1 MLLDMLTTSDAAAQH
16 GHEYSPPRSSNAAPA
31 SYNGSF
37 LLTQMPLSILT
48 SVIRKQTSTL
58 PNESNLDTPTSGVA
72 ASTTNTVPLTT
83 SPIRAS
89 NPPLMSA
96 PVLHTL
102 QRADSPAPSRPASSS
117 STATA
122 STEVRPQKRQSRPKT
137 IYNFAQPPPI
147 TAPLSKLHIR
157 PKVLLQLH
165 QVIPSRR
172 PKPVY
177 EVIPFS
183 LLAPRSTRRLARTFY
198 SKEKLGPNDLLVV
211 KAEEYE
217 QKEDAGKSDEEQWGT
232 RDVIG
237 IICPPKKADKGS
249 SDNTELLM
257 DDGSSWDVT
266 YMSNGGYEFNYTDHH
281 GLLLRSRWVPKPAHS
296 RRTSAMSTSS
306 FGNTGNT
313 SPAVGTDDKKFNF
326 STISATSRRH
336 PVIASMTRSGIEILD
351 SYNMPTATSPP
362 TPLTSTFTY
371 STPGATPI
379 IESASFMDVHSENIP
394 VKTDD
399 ALRRFITVSGIWVAF
414 CENWSPAYAS
424 SKNATCPYNI
434 STTGIRPFAPTRA
447 VSMSFLD
454 SPRSLSPAS
463 TSDEN
468 HRSLP
473 KLFRSG
479 STKSHRNSSF
489 TSSTPVPESTKSS
502 PTSSPRV
509 KNRSRRSN
517 STGNADLKM
526 RNGSVRKRFGVAFED
541 EALPETEEERQ
552 IKRSTELLRIREFSL
567 PDTPLATT
575 TPTPSSVPQETVAQE
590 RDSPA
595 SSPDLRARKTQSAYE
610 PVVTAG
616 LWDSGVIDGSGLKAR
631 PTSMFVANKKKEK
644 KDKKSDWSK
653 SKEKKLDREM
663 EKERKRQA
671 KQLAKEQQKEDG
683 HKHRRFKQVL
693 LGIFRRDKS

>member
-1 MLLDMLTTSDAAAQH
+1 
-16 GHEYSPPRSSNAAPA
+16 
-31 SYNGSF
+31 
-37 LLTQMPLSILT
+37 MPLSILT
-48 SVIRKQTSTL
+48 SVIRKQTPTL
-58 PNESNLDTPTSGVA
+58 SNDSNLDAPTVEPVASTSSTLLPTS
-72 ASTTNTVPLTT
+72 TVPSST
-83 SPIRAS
+83 S
-89 NPPLMSA
+89 NPPLMTA

-102 QRADSPAPSRPASSS
+102 QRADSPALSRPASSS

-122 STEVRPQKRQSRPKT
+122 STDVKPRKRHSRPKT

-147 TAPLSKLHIR
+147 TAPRSKLHIR

-165 QVIPSRR
+165 QVIASRR

-183 LLAPRSTRRLARTFY
+183 LLAPRSTRRLARTFN
-198 SKEKLGPNDLLVV
+198 SKEKLGPNDILVV

-217 QKEDAGKSDEEQWGT
+217 QKEEAEKVDDEHWGT

-249 SDNTELLM
+249 HDTTELLM

-266 YMSNGGYEFNYTDHH
+266 YMTNGGYEFNYTDHH
-281 GLLLRSRWVPKPAHS
+281 GLVLKSRWIPKPAHS

-306 FGNTGNT
+306 FGNT
-313 SPAVGTDDKKFNF
+313 SPAVGAEDKKFNF

-336 PVIASMTRSGIEILD
+336 PIIASMTRSGIEILD

-362 TPLTSTFTY
+362 TPLTPSFTVI
-371 STPGATPI
+371 TPGVTPVLDP
-379 IESASFMDVHSENIP
+379 ASFMDMHSENIS
-394 VKTDD
+394 VTTDD

-424 SKNATCPYNI
+424 SKNATCPYNL
-434 STTGIRPFAPTRA
+434 TTSGIRPSAPTRA

-468 HRSLP
+468 HRSIP

-479 STKSHRNSSF
+479 TTKSHRNSSF
-489 TSSTPVPESTKSS
+489 TSSTPIPDSTKSS
-502 PTSSPRV
+502 PSSSPRV

-517 STGNADLKM
+517 STGNADLKT
-526 RNGSVRKRFGVAFED
+526 RNGSVRRRFGVAFED
-541 EALPETEEERQ
+541 QALPETEEERQ
-552 IKRSTELLRIREFSL
+552 IRRSTELLRIKEFSL
-567 PDTPLATT
+567 PDTPPATT
-575 TPTPSSVPQETVAQE
+575 TPTPTSVPAEVLAEESAPET
-590 RDSPA
+590 RT
-595 SSPDLRARKTQSAYE
+595 SSPDLRSRKTQSAYE
-610 PVVTAG
+610 PVTTAG
-616 LWDSGVIDGSGLKAR
+616 LWDSGVIDGSGPKSR
-631 PTSMFVANKKKEK
+631 PTSMFVANRKKEKEEKKKER
-644 KDKKSDWSK
+644 SK
-653 SKEKKLDREM
+653 SKEKKRDKEI

-683 HKHRRFKQVL
+683 HNKQGRFRQRF